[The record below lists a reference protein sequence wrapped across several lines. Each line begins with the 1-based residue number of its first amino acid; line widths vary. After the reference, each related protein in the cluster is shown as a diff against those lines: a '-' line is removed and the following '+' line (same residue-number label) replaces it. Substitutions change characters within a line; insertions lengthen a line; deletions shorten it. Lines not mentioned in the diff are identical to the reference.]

1 VTSGNFHSLS
11 TDSIR
16 VERDDR
22 QRRELVD
29 IDSLADSIRRLG
41 LINPVVV
48 TRDNVLVAGERRLT
62 AIRQLGWTHVTV
74 QYVDELDQPALY
86 AIELEE
92 NIKRVDLDWRDQ
104 TEAFLKYH
112 ELRLATETKW
122 VQGDTAEALGVSEG
136 EVSRRL
142 MVAKEVRAGNAR
154 IIEAPKYSVAL
165 GIVKR
170 NEERKDEQELT
181 SIAVAVRPRTTSI
194 SSIGN
199 PTITQGT
206 ATLTAVPANDGSETI
221 LNTSF
226 NNFAPIYTGARFNLL
241 HCDFPYGIGADGF
254 NQGGAA
260 AHGGY
265 SDDEGT
271 YWELLRTLA
280 SNLDRLTTPSCHLIF
295 WYSMKLYQPTIEF
308 LRKETDFVI
317 DDFPLIWLKS
327 DNAGILPDP
336 SRGPRRVYETA
347 LFGRRGDRKIV
358 QAVANAYAAPTVRD
372 RHMSEKPEPVLRHFF
387 RMVVDGHSLVLD
399 PTAGSGSAIRAAE
412 GLGAKHTLGLEIN
425 PEFAARARTALV
437 QSRKLRNAS

>member
-1 VTSGNFHSLS
+1 MTSGNFHSLS
-11 TDSIR
+11 TDAIR

-112 ELRLATETKW
+112 ELRLSTETKW

-154 IIEAPKYSVAL
+154 IVEAPKYSVAL

-181 SIAVAVRPRTTSI
+181 AISTAVRQKLITPIGNSSSPTSI
-194 SSIGN
+194 V
-199 PTITQGT
+199 QL
-206 ATLTAVPANDGSETI
+206 ATLPPDNGVDTI

-226 NNFAPIYTGARFNLL
+226 NNWAPTYSGPRFNFL
-241 HCDFPYGIGADGF
+241 HCDFPYGIGADNF

-265 SDDEGT
+265 ADDEET
-271 YWELLRTLA
+271 YWTLLGTLA
-280 SNLDRLTTPSCHLIF
+280 AHLDQLTTPSCHLIF

-358 QAVANAYAAPTVRD
+358 QAVANAYSAPTVRD